1 MANENPTGRDPL
13 DPSSPAGESRGTE
26 SAVLALLLTEHPIQ
40 LTMPE
45 LALILHGDIDLFE
58 PTDAAECAVRE
69 LVGAGLVHRQGRFLT
84 PTRAAIY
91 FDNLEMG

>member
-1 MANENPTGRDPL
+1 
-13 DPSSPAGESRGTE
+13 
-26 SAVLALLLTEHPIQ
+26 
-40 LTMPE
+40 MPE

-58 PTDAAECAVRE
+58 PADAAECAVRE
-69 LVGAGLVHRQGRFLT
+69 LVGAGLVHRQGRFPT